1 MKYFN
6 QYVVTKRFKK
16 KALCGDL
23 NLPFGTKCFA
33 KDGAIYCEK
42 GIICGVTSQDAY
54 DFFSQNDDG
63 CAELRRQLIGSI
75 FNALN
80 RSKQSIESYN
90 ERWDKVWNDATCL
103 KYKREEYDD
112 HWLWNYD
119 FYNAEID
126 MLRHI
131 AKLIDAKEVA

>member
-1 MKYFN
+1 M
-6 QYVVTKRFKK
+6 
-16 KALCGDL
+16 
-23 NLPFGTKCFA
+23 
-33 KDGAIYCEK
+33 
-42 GIICGVTSQDAY
+42 
-54 DFFSQNDDG
+54 
-63 CAELRRQLIGSI
+63 RRQLIDGI

-90 ERWDKVWNDATCL
+90 ERWDKVWNDVTCL

-126 MLRHI
+126 MLRYI
-131 AKLIDAKEVA
+131 AKLVDAKEVA

>member
-1 MKYFN
+1 MKYYN

-16 KALCGDL
+16 KSICGNL
-23 NLPFGTKCFA
+23 NLPFRTKCFT

-42 GIICGVTSQDAY
+42 GIICGVASQDAF
-54 DFFSQNDDG
+54 DFFTQNDDG
-63 CAELRRQLIGSI
+63 CAELRRKLINSI

-80 RSKQSIESYN
+80 HSKQSIESYN
-90 ERWDKVWNDATCL
+90 ERWDKVWNDTTCL
-103 KYKREEYDD
+103 KYKREDYED

-126 MLRHI
+126 DLKYI
-131 AKLIDAKEVA
+131 EKLVTIRR